1 MWSNSFV
8 LIKNPNILVCPLDWG
23 IGHAS
28 RCVPII
34 DELLEQG
41 ANAIIGADK
50 RPLAFLKSEYP
61 QLKTIVFPGYEFS
74 YPKNG
79 NMVIKMGLQ
88 VPKIMAG
95 IRREHILLDKIINGH
110 KIDAVISDNRF
121 GLWSKRIPAIFMT
134 HQLRVKI
141 PGKNQFGEK
150 MLFRLNK
157 WFVNKYKECWVPDFA
172 GDNNLSGELSHFQ
185 NDIGSLFYIG
195 PLSRFSKIKSDSVS
209 KKFQNDILV
218 VLSGPEPQRTILEN
232 KILGELQKLDLKCI
246 VVGGKTELK
255 EQKRISE
262 DILFHSHLDSNDLF
276 EAFQNSGFIIS
287 RPGYSTI
294 MDLAALGKK
303 AVFIPT
309 PGQTEQEYL
318 AHRFHKMKIHYKMG
332 QDRIDLTM
340 ALEGIKGF
348 KGIRHKPDGSLLA
361 ERIRHL
367 ISSLG

>member
-1 MWSNSFV
+1 
-8 LIKNPNILVCPLDWG
+8 LKTPPNILVCPLDWG
-23 IGHAS
+23 IGHAT

-41 ANAIIGADK
+41 ANVVIGADK

-88 VPKIMAG
+88 VPRILAG
-95 IRREHILLDKIINGH
+95 IRREHILLDKIINEN

-121 GLWSKRIPAIFMT
+121 GLWSKRIPSIFMT
-134 HQLRVKI
+134 HQLKVKM
-141 PGKNQFGEK
+141 PGKNQFGENL
-150 MLFRLNK
+150 LFRLNK
-157 WFVNKYKECWVPDFA
+157 WFIEKYKECWIPDFA
-172 GDNNLSGELSHFQ
+172 GENNLSGKLSHFQ
-185 NDIGSLFYIG
+185 NDIGSLYFIG
-195 PLSRFSKIKSDSVS
+195 LLSRFSKMTKTRNKGIN
-209 KKFQNDILV
+209 FTNDILV
-218 VLSGPEPQRTILEN
+218 VLSGPEPQRTIFEKKLLN
-232 KILGELQKLDLKCI
+232 ELQKLDLKCI

-255 EQKRISE
+255 EEKEISE
-262 DILFHSHLDSNDLF
+262 NILFYSHLDSNDLF

-294 MDLAALGKK
+294 MDLAVLGKK

-318 AHRFHKMKIHYKMG
+318 AQRFHEMKTHLKLERD
-332 QDRIDLTM
+332 QIDLTE
-340 ALEGIKGF
+340 ALKEIKGF
-348 KGIRHKPDGSLLA
+348 KGIELSPDNSLLA
-361 ERIRHL
+361 ERTRNL
-367 ISSLG
+367 ISSLK